1 MLFTNAEVNLMRLPQ
16 VLNDPDHIAVSER
29 RHEHHRLGEDGSG
42 AEFAWNIHPTQR
54 LLYHPA
60 F

>member
-1 MLFTNAEVNLMRLPQ
+1 MRLPQ
-16 VLNDPDHIAVSER
+16 VLSDPDHIAVSER
-29 RHEHHRLGEDGSG
+29 SRQEHHRLGEDVSG

-54 LLYHPA
+54 LLWHAA